1 MSLFAT
7 KSIDK
12 IIAEAQETGEH
23 TLKKTLSALD
33 LTMLGIGAII
43 GTGIFVL
50 TGQAAGKHAGPA
62 VVLSMI
68 LAGIA
73 SAFAALCYSEF
84 AASVPISGSAYAY
97 GYGTLG
103 EFIAW
108 IIGWD
113 LILEY
118 AFGAATVAVG
128 WSGYVVSLINDT
140 LYPYTGL
147 SFPLALS
154 APPGVE
160 IKDAA
165 GAVVAT
171 GVFNLP
177 AFLISIAVTLLLI
190 RGIKESAS
198 FNSLI
203 VVVKVLVVVLFII
216 AGISYVNP
224 SNLGIGCAAGSAGCA
239 EFLPFGWSGVVTG
252 AAVIFFAYI
261 GFDAVSTA
269 AQEAKNPQR
278 DMPIGILGSLA
289 ICTVLYIL
297 VAGIMVG
304 LVDYRLLTTAAAP
317 IAVAIDAALK
327 VAEGTTMGTILS
339 VFPTIIKVGAVLGL
353 SSTMVVMVMGQ
364 PRVFYSMSKDGL
376 LPAWAAKIHPR
387 FQTPHI
393 TTAITGVIVAI
404 LAGFVPIHML
414 GELVSIGTLFAFVI
428 VGTGIIILRS
438 SNPALNRPFKV
449 PLSPYIPVATVLVSA
464 FLMNNLPLDTW
475 LRLIVWM
482 SLGLVIY
489 FAYSYTHSNLANTP
503 ENADTTAAADGNGNS
518 QNTAMATVMNL
529 GGIALAVGLAAL
541 ALNLDFVIGADIYP
555 NLLFRLIAG
564 FVVGWLAYYLINM
577 FTMSGAAA
585 ANGYKPPVA
594 AMLAIVG
601 AIILTI
607 WQVEFFIPNTTW
619 LDTAVRTFA
628 WAVTGVLVAMLMYGK
643 SDRSGGGRSSS
654 VRTIG
659 LAATVINL
667 LVWVG
672 IFYWFLTH
680 WADFHHK

>member
-7 KSIDK
+7 KPISQIV
-12 IIAEAQETGEH
+12 AEAEETGTH
-23 TLKKTLSALD
+23 TFKKTLSSLD

-62 VVLSMI
+62 VIISMVI
-68 LAGIA
+68 AGIV

-103 EFIAW
+103 EFVAW

-128 WSGYVVSLINDT
+128 WSGYVVSLFRDT
-140 LYPYTGL
+140 LGIN
-147 SFPLALS
+147 FPLALS
-154 APPGVE
+154 APPG
-160 IKDAA
+160 AA
-165 GAVVAT
+165 IMAADGTQVAT
-171 GVFNLP
+171 GFFNLP

-198 FNSLI
+198 FNSII
-203 VVVKVLVVVLFII
+203 VIIKVVVVVLFIV
-216 AGISYVNP
+216 AGIGYVNP
-224 SNLGIGCAAGSAGCA
+224 SNIGIGCTVGAPGCA
-239 EFLPFGWSGVVTG
+239 EFMPFGFSGVVTG

-304 LVDYRLLTTAAAP
+304 LVDYKLLTNAAAP

-327 VAEGTTMGTILS
+327 QAQGTTMGTILF

-353 SSTMVVMVMGQ
+353 SSTMVVMTMGQ
-364 PRVFYSMSKDGL
+364 PRVFYSMAKDGL
-376 LPAWAAKIHPR
+376 LPSWAAKIHPK

-393 TTAITGVIVAI
+393 TTAITGTIVAI
-404 LAGFVPIHML
+404 LAGFVPISLL

-438 SNPALNRPFKV
+438 SNPALHRPFKV
-449 PLSPYIPVATVLVSA
+449 PLSPFIPIATVVSGA
-464 FLMNNLPLDTW
+464 YLMNSLPLDTW
-475 LRLIVWM
+475 IRLIDWM
-482 SLGLVIY
+482 AIGLVIY
-489 FAYSYTHSNLANTP
+489 FAYSYSHSNLAKVTEVDP
-503 ENADTTAAADGNGNS
+503 NAEVPASYT
-518 QNTAMATVMNL
+518 
-529 GGIALAVGLAAL
+529 
-541 ALNLDFVIGADIYP
+541 
-555 NLLFRLIAG
+555 
-564 FVVGWLAYYLINM
+564 
-577 FTMSGAAA
+577 
-585 ANGYKPPVA
+585 PPVA
-594 AMLAIVG
+594 AIIAIGLAI
-601 AIILTI
+601 ALTLY
-607 WQVEFFIPNTTW
+607 QVPYLMNLKPEVIPLNIGIR
-619 LDTAVRTFA
+619 LFA
-628 WAVTGVLVAMLMYGK
+628 WIVTGVLVAVLMYGK
-643 SDRSGGGRSSS
+643 GDRSLGRSQK
-654 VRTIG
+654 VKQIG
-659 LAATVINL
+659 LIASLINL
-667 LVWVG
+667 AIWAG
-672 IFYWFLTH
+672 ITYWFFVNF
-680 WADFHHK
+680 A

>member
-7 KSIDK
+7 KPINQ
-12 IIAEAQETGEH
+12 IVAEATETGEH
-23 TLKKTLSALD
+23 TFKKALSALD

-62 VVLSMI
+62 VVISMVV
-68 LAGIA
+68 AGVV
-73 SAFAALCYSEF
+73 SACAALCYSEF

-128 WSGYVVSLINDT
+128 WSGYLVSLLKDMGII
-140 LYPYTGL
+140 
-147 SFPLALS
+147 FPATLS
-154 APPGVE
+154 AAPGT
-160 IKDAA
+160 
-165 GAVVAT
+165 AVTMADGSTVTAI
-171 GVFNLP
+171 FNLP
-177 AFLISIAVTLLLI
+177 AFIISVAVTLLLI

-198 FNSLI
+198 FNSMI
-203 VVVKVLVVVLFII
+203 VIIKVLVVVLFIV
-216 AGISYVNP
+216 AGISFVNP
-224 SNLGIGCAAGSAGCA
+224 SNLGIGCSSEMPGCA
-239 EFLPFGWSGVVTG
+239 EFMPFGFTGVITG

-278 DMPIGILGSLA
+278 DMPIGIVGSLA

-304 LVDYRLLTTAAAP
+304 LVDYRELTNAAAP

-327 VAEGTTMGTILS
+327 QAQGTTMGSILA

-376 LPAWAAKIHPR
+376 LPEWAAKIHPK
-387 FQTPHI
+387 FQTPHV
-393 TTAITGVIVAI
+393 TTAITGTIVAI
-404 LAGFVPIHML
+404 LAGFVPINLL

-438 SNPALNRPFKV
+438 SNPALHRPFKV
-449 PLSPYIPVATVLVSA
+449 PLSPFIPIVCVVSAA
-464 FLMNNLPLDTW
+464 FLMNNLPIDTW
-475 LRLIVWM
+475 IRLIDWM
-482 SLGLVIY
+482 SIGLVIY
-489 FAYSYTHSNLANTP
+489 FAYSYTHSKLAGVSDA
-503 ENADTTAAADGNGNS
+503 EANS
-518 QNTAMATVMNL
+518 GVPSDY
-529 GGIALAVGLAAL
+529 V
-541 ALNLDFVIGADIYP
+541 
-555 NLLFRLIAG
+555 
-564 FVVGWLAYYLINM
+564 
-577 FTMSGAAA
+577 
-585 ANGYKPPVA
+585 PPFA
-594 AMLAIVG
+594 
-601 AIILTI
+601 AIIGVALTIPLTI
-607 WQVEFFIPNTTW
+607 WQVFYFLPNGGK
-619 LDTAVRTFA
+619 LDLAVRLFA
-628 WAVTGVLVAMLMYGK
+628 WIVTCLLVGVLMYGK
-643 SDRSGGGRSSS
+643 NDKTGARSAS
-654 VRTIG
+654 VRTVGLIASLINMAVWIG
-659 LAATVINL
+659 IT
-667 LVWVG
+667 
-672 IFYWFLTH
+672 YWFFVHYAELH
-680 WADFHHK
+680 AVPH

>member
-7 KSIDK
+7 KPISR
-12 IIAEAQETGEH
+12 IIAESQETGEH

-33 LTMLGIGAII
+33 LTMLGVGAII

-62 VVLSMI
+62 VIISMI
-68 LAGIA
+68 IAGIV

-128 WSGYVVSLINDT
+128 WSGYVVSLFRDT
-140 LYPYTGL
+140 LGIN
-147 SFPLALS
+147 FPLPLS
-154 APPGVE
+154 APPGTE
-160 IKDAA
+160 LKDAA
-165 GAVVAT
+165 GAVI
-171 GVFNLP
+171 GHGIFNLP
-177 AFLISIAVTLLLI
+177 AALIAVAVTLLLI

-198 FNSLI
+198 FNSII
-203 VVVKVLVVVLFII
+203 VLVKVLVVVLFII
-216 AGISYVNP
+216 AGIGYVNT
-224 SNLGIGCAAGSAGCA
+224 SNIGIGCTVGAPGCA
-239 EFLPFGWSGVVTG
+239 QFMPFGFSGVVTG

-278 DMPIGILGSLA
+278 DMPIGIMGSLA

-304 LVDYRLLTTAAAP
+304 LVDYKLLTNAAAP
-317 IAVAIDAALK
+317 IAVAIDAALQK
-327 VAEGTTMGTILS
+327 AQGTTMGTILYA
-339 VFPTIIKVGAVLGL
+339 FPTIIKVGAVLGL
-353 SSTMVVMVMGQ
+353 SSTMVVMTMGQ

-376 LPAWAAKIHPR
+376 LPAWAAKIHPK

-404 LAGFVPIHML
+404 LAGFVPISLL

-428 VGTGIIILRS
+428 VGVGIIILRS
-438 SNPALNRPFKV
+438 SNPALDRPFKV
-449 PLSPYIPVATVLVSA
+449 PFSPFIPIGTVLSA
-464 FLMNNLPLDTW
+464 AYLMNSLPLDTW
-475 LRLIVWM
+475 IRLIVWM
-482 SLGLVIY
+482 SIGLVIY
-489 FAYSYTHSNLANTP
+489 FAYSYTHSK
-503 ENADTTAAADGNGNS
+503 
-518 QNTAMATVMNL
+518 
-529 GGIALAVGLAAL
+529 IGLDPSREGDEVES
-541 ALNLDFVIGADIYP
+541 N
-555 NLLFRLIAG
+555 
-564 FVVGWLAYYLINM
+564 
-577 FTMSGAAA
+577 
-585 ANGYKPPVA
+585 YKPPIA
-594 AMLAIVG
+594 AAIAIVL
-601 AIILTI
+601 AMALTV
-607 WQVEFFIPNTTW
+607 WQVSHLVWIEM
-619 LDTAVRTFA
+619 AVRLFA
-628 WAVTGVLVAMLMYGK
+628 WGVTGVLVIVLMYGK
-643 SDRSGGGRSSS
+643 GDRSGVRSAQT
-654 VRTIG
+654 RNIG

-667 LVWVG
+667 AIWLG
-672 IFYWFLTH
+672 ITYWFFIHYAELHTG
-680 WADFHHK
+680 K

>member
-7 KSIDK
+7 KPISR
-12 IIAEAQETGEH
+12 IISEAQETGEH
-23 TLKKTLSALD
+23 TFKKSLSSLD

-62 VVLSMI
+62 VIISMV
-68 LAGIA
+68 LAGIV

-128 WSGYVVSLINDT
+128 WSGYVVSLLRDT
-140 LYPYTGL
+140 LGINY
-147 SFPLALS
+147 PLALS
-154 APPGVE
+154 APPGTVL
-160 IKDAA
+160 KDTA
-165 GAVVAT
+165 GNVVAT

-177 AFLISIAVTLLLI
+177 AALIAVAVTLLLI

-203 VVVKVLVVVLFII
+203 VIVKVVVVVLFIV
-216 AGISYVNP
+216 AGIGYVNTA
-224 SNLGIGCAAGSAGCA
+224 NIGIGCTVGSPGCA
-239 EFLPFGWSGVVTG
+239 EFMPFGFSGVVTG

-304 LVDYRLLTTAAAP
+304 LVDYKLLTNAAAP
-317 IAVAIDAALK
+317 IAVAIDAALQK
-327 VAEGTTMGTILS
+327 AQGTTMGTILF

-353 SSTMVVMVMGQ
+353 SSTMVVMTMGQ

-376 LPAWAAKIHPR
+376 LPEWAAKIHPKY
-387 FQTPHI
+387 QTPHI

-404 LAGFVPIHML
+404 LAGFVPISLL

-428 VGTGIIILRS
+428 VGVGIIILRS
-438 SNPALNRPFKV
+438 SNPALHRPFKV
-449 PLSPYIPVATVLVSA
+449 PLSPFIPIATVVSA
-464 FLMNNLPLDTW
+464 AYLMNSLPLDTW
-475 LRLIVWM
+475 IRLIVWM
-482 SLGLVIY
+482 SIGLVIY
-489 FAYSYTHSNLANTP
+489 FAYSYTHSKI
-503 ENADTTAAADGNGNS
+503 
-518 QNTAMATVMNL
+518 
-529 GGIALAVGLAAL
+529 GI
-541 ALNLDFVIGADIYP
+541 DDD
-555 NLLFRLIAG
+555 RAG
-564 FVVGWLAYYLINM
+564 DEVESN
-577 FTMSGAAA
+577 
-585 ANGYKPPVA
+585 YKPPIA
-594 AMLAIVG
+594 AAIAIVL
-601 AIILTI
+601 AMALTV
-607 WQVEFFIPNTTW
+607 WQVSHLVWIEM
-619 LDTAVRTFA
+619 AVRLFA
-628 WAVTGVLVAMLMYGK
+628 WGVTGVLVIVLMYGK
-643 SDRSGGGRSSS
+643 GDRNAARSSS
-654 VRTIG
+654 TRNIG
-659 LAATVINL
+659 LVATILNL
-667 LVWVG
+667 AVWIG
-672 IFYWFLTH
+672 ITYWFFVHYAELH
-680 WADFHHK
+680 APK

>member
-7 KSIDK
+7 KPISR

-33 LTMLGIGAII
+33 LTMLGVGAII

-62 VVLSMI
+62 VIISMI
-68 LAGIA
+68 IAGIV

-128 WSGYVVSLINDT
+128 WSGYVVSLFRDT
-140 LYPYTGL
+140 LGIN
-147 SFPLALS
+147 FPLALS
-154 APPGVE
+154 APPGTVL
-160 IKDAA
+160 KDTA
-165 GAVVAT
+165 GNAVAT

-177 AFLISIAVTLLLI
+177 AALIAIAVTLLLI

-203 VVVKVLVVVLFII
+203 VIVKVVVVVLFIV
-216 AGISYVNP
+216 AGIGYVNT
-224 SNLGIGCAAGSAGCA
+224 SNIGIGCTVGSPGCA
-239 EFLPFGWSGVVTG
+239 EFMPFGFSGVVTG

-278 DMPIGILGSLA
+278 DMPIGIMGSLA

-304 LVDYRLLTTAAAP
+304 LVDYKLLTNAAAP
-317 IAVAIDAALK
+317 IAVAIDAALQK
-327 VAEGTTMGTILS
+327 AQGTTMGTILS

-353 SSTMVVMVMGQ
+353 SSTMVVMTMGQ

-376 LPAWAAKIHPR
+376 LPAWAAKIHPK

-404 LAGFVPIHML
+404 LAGFVPISLL

-428 VGTGIIILRS
+428 VGVGIIILRS
-438 SNPALNRPFKV
+438 SNPSLNRPFKV
-449 PLSPYIPVATVLVSA
+449 PLSPFIPIATVLSA
-464 FLMNNLPLDTW
+464 AYLMNSLPLDTW
-475 LRLIVWM
+475 IRLIVWM
-482 SLGLVIY
+482 SIGLVIY
-489 FAYSYTHSNLANTP
+489 FAYSYTHSKI
-503 ENADTTAAADGNGNS
+503 
-518 QNTAMATVMNL
+518 
-529 GGIALAVGLAAL
+529 GI
-541 ALNLDFVIGADIYP
+541 DQD
-555 NLLFRLIAG
+555 R
-564 FVVGWLAYYLINM
+564 
-577 FTMSGAAA
+577 SGDEGES
-585 ANGYKPPVA
+585 NYKPPIA
-594 AMLAIVG
+594 AAIAIVL
-601 AIILTI
+601 AMALTV
-607 WQVEFFIPNTTW
+607 WQVSHLVWIEM
-619 LDTAVRTFA
+619 AVRLFA
-628 WAVTGVLVAMLMYGK
+628 WGVTGVLVIVLMYGK
-643 SDRSGGGRSSS
+643 GDRNAARSSS
-654 VRTIG
+654 TRNIG
-659 LAATVINL
+659 LIATLLNL
-667 LVWVG
+667 AVWIG
-672 IFYWFLTH
+672 ITYWFFVHYAELH
-680 WADFHHK
+680 AAK

>member
-7 KSIDK
+7 KPIGQ
-12 IIAEAQETGEH
+12 IIAEAEESGEH
-23 TLKKTLSALD
+23 TFKKALGALD

-62 VVLSMI
+62 VIISMI
-68 LAGIA
+68 LAGIV

-103 EFIAW
+103 EFVAW

-128 WSGYVVSLINDT
+128 WSGYVVSLFRDT
-140 LYPYTGL
+140 LGIN
-147 SFPLALS
+147 FPLALS
-154 APPGVE
+154 APPGTA
-160 IKDAA
+160 IMAA
-165 GAVVAT
+165 NGTQIGT

-177 AFLISIAVTLLLI
+177 AALIAVAVTLLLI

-203 VVVKVLVVVLFII
+203 VIVKVVVVVLFIV
-216 AGISYVNP
+216 AGIGYVNP
-224 SNLGIGCAAGSAGCA
+224 DNIGLSCTVGSPGCA
-239 EFLPFGWSGVVTG
+239 EFMPYGFSGVVTG

-304 LVDYRLLTTAAAP
+304 LVDYKLLTNAAAP
-317 IAVAIDAALK
+317 IAVAIDAALQR
-327 VAEGTTMGTILS
+327 AEGTTMGTILA

-353 SSTMVVMVMGQ
+353 SSTMVVMTMGQ

-376 LPAWAAKIHPR
+376 LPSWAAKIHPK
-387 FQTPHI
+387 FQTPHV
-393 TTAITGVIVAI
+393 TTAITGTIVAI
-404 LAGFVPIHML
+404 LAGFVPISLL

-428 VGTGIIILRS
+428 VGVGIIILRS
-438 SNPALNRPFKV
+438 SNPALHRPFKV
-449 PLSPYIPVATVLVSA
+449 PLSPFIPVATVVSA
-464 FLMNNLPLDTW
+464 AYLMNSLPLDTW
-475 LRLIVWM
+475 IRLIDWM
-482 SLGLVIY
+482 AIGLVIY
-489 FAYSYTHSNLANTP
+489 FAYSYKNSNLAKVSDADA
-503 ENADTTAAADGNGNS
+503 NAEVPASYT
-518 QNTAMATVMNL
+518 
-529 GGIALAVGLAAL
+529 
-541 ALNLDFVIGADIYP
+541 
-555 NLLFRLIAG
+555 
-564 FVVGWLAYYLINM
+564 
-577 FTMSGAAA
+577 
-585 ANGYKPPVA
+585 PPVA
-594 AMLAIVG
+594 AII
-601 AIILTI
+601 AIILCIALTLY
-607 WQVEFFIPNTTW
+607 QVPYLMNLKSAVIPLN
-619 LDTAVRTFA
+619 LGIRLFA
-628 WAVTGVLVAMLMYGK
+628 WVVTGILVGVLMYGK
-643 SDRSGGGRSSS
+643 SDRAGARSETVYKVGLVGSLLNLA
-654 VRTIG
+654 VWIG
-659 LAATVINL
+659 IT
-667 LVWVG
+667 
-672 IFYWFLTH
+672 YWFFTH
-680 WADFHHK
+680 FEELHGK

>member
-7 KSIDK
+7 KPISQIV
-12 IIAEAQETGEH
+12 AEASETGTH
-23 TLKKTLSALD
+23 TLKKTLTGLD

-62 VVLSMI
+62 VVISMI
-68 LAGIA
+68 IAGIV

-84 AASVPISGSAYAY
+84 AASIPISGSAYAY

-128 WSGYVVSLINDT
+128 WSGYTVSLFRDT
-140 LYPYTGL
+140 LGIN
-147 SFPLALS
+147 FPLSLS
-154 APPGVE
+154 APPGMQ

-177 AFLISIAVTLLLI
+177 AFLISVAVTLLLI

-198 FNSLI
+198 FNSVI
-203 VVVKVLVVVLFII
+203 VIIKVLVVVLFII
-216 AGISYVNP
+216 AGIGYVNT
-224 SNLGIGCAAGSAGCA
+224 SNLGIGCTVGAPGCA
-239 EFLPFGWSGVVTG
+239 EFMPYGFSGVVTG

-269 AQEAKNPQR
+269 AQEAKNPQK
-278 DMPIGILGSLA
+278 DMPKGILGSLA

-304 LVDYRLLTTAAAP
+304 LVDYKELTNAAAP
-317 IAVAIDAALK
+317 IAVAIDAALRT
-327 VAEGTTMGTILS
+327 AQGTTMGTVLA
-339 VFPTIIKVGAVLGL
+339 VFPTIIKIGAVLGL

-376 LPAWAAKIHPR
+376 LPSWAAKVHPKY
-387 FQTPHI
+387 QTPHI
-393 TTAITGVIVAI
+393 TTAITGTIVAI
-404 LAGFVPIHML
+404 LAGFVPISLL

-438 SNPALNRPFKV
+438 SNPALHRPFRV
-449 PLSPYIPVATVLVSA
+449 PLSPFIPIATVVSA
-464 FLMNNLPLDTW
+464 AYLMNSLPLDTW
-475 LRLIVWM
+475 IRLIDWM
-482 SLGLVIY
+482 AIGLVIY
-489 FAYSYTHSNLANTP
+489 FAYSYSHSNLASAGEADANVEVPASYTP
-503 ENADTTAAADGNGNS
+503 PIAAIIAIVLCIALTLYQVPYLMDLK
-518 QNTAMATVMNL
+518 AEVIPLNL
-529 GGIALAVGLAAL
+529 GI
-541 ALNLDFVIGADIYP
+541 
-555 NLLFRLIAG
+555 RL
-564 FVVGWLAYYLINM
+564 
-577 FTMSGAAA
+577 
-585 ANGYKPPVA
+585 
-594 AMLAIVG
+594 
-601 AIILTI
+601 
-607 WQVEFFIPNTTW
+607 
-619 LDTAVRTFA
+619 FA
-628 WAVTGVLVAMLMYGK
+628 WIVTGILVAVLMYGK
-643 SDRSGGGRSSS
+643 GDRSVGRSQK
-654 VRTIG
+654 VKQIG
-659 LAATVINL
+659 LIGSLINL
-667 LVWVG
+667 AIWAG
-672 IFYWFLTH
+672 ITYWFFVHFAELH
-680 WADFHHK
+680 VK